1 MDRGE
6 GMKIARFFA
15 VVFGAIGSLLMVGTV
30 VLSLISLD
38 SPVQLAEV
46 PAAAAECSREVMD
59 AVASG
64 DFTAASR
71 QMYGQP
77 DLGADREP
85 ADEMGGMVWDAFV
98 DSISYEFAGECYAT
112 DSGIARD
119 ATITTMD
126 ISSVTENL
134 TARAHA
140 LLTERVETAEDMSEL
155 YDEENNFREDLVE
168 LVLWQAMME
177 ALAEDAQT
185 VTYDVTLKL
194 TYQDGQWWAVPD
206 QTLLQALTG
215 GVK

>member
-6 GMKIARFFA
+6 SMKIARFFA
-15 VVFGAIGSLLMVGTV
+15 VIFGAIGCLLMVGTV

-38 SPVQLAEV
+38 APVQLAEV
-46 PAAAAECSREVMD
+46 PAAAAECSRELMD
-59 AVASG
+59 ALAAG
-64 DFTAASR
+64 DFTAASKR
-71 QMYGQP
+71 MYGQP
-77 DLGADREP
+77 DLGASREP
-85 ADEMGGMVWDAFV
+85 ADEMGAMVWDAFV
-98 DSISYEFAGECYAT
+98 DSISYEFAGDCYAT

-119 ATITTMD
+119 VTVTTMD
-126 ISSVTENL
+126 IPSTTENL

-140 LLTERVETAEDMSEL
+140 LLTERVETAQDMSEL

-177 ALAEDAQT
+177 SLAEDAQT

-206 QTLLQALTG
+206 QALLQALTG